1 MLNKLKMK
9 LAARRMQRQAEYAA
23 IQKNVIARESLFMNI
38 ISWPFRM
45 IGHAFRWFFDCALA
59 ILSWMWDIIVWG
71 LSAFW
76 AWLCGINL
84 VGLINL
90 ALLVAIIVLCTGLI
104 LNIVRG
110 NKKPVVVNTTA
121 NAVSVV
127 ATTQSASPAV
137 VAKPT
142 HEIPVP
148 ERRNVQSK
156 KPAPCK
162 TTTPSMFGDV
172 IIESRAERVM
182 LQPGAHIRGNLYLQR
197 MRKYV
202 LPCNVVIEGNLFL
215 RDVGLLEFCGPF
227 TVTGNIYVSPKSS
240 FGPLPYNSRLGGQV
254 IL

>member
-9 LAARRMQRQAEYAA
+9 LAARRMQRQVEYAA

-59 ILSWMWDIIVWG
+59 ILSWVWDIIVWG
-71 LSAFW
+71 LGAFW

-90 ALLVAIIVLCTGLI
+90 ALLVAIIVLCSMLI

-121 NAVSVV
+121 KAVSVI
-127 ATTQSASPAV
+127 ATTKPAFPTV
-137 VAKPT
+137 AAKPT
-142 HEIPVP
+142 QEIPVP
-148 ERRNVQSK
+148 ERRNAPTK
-156 KPAPCK
+156 KLIPCK
-162 TTTPSMFGDV
+162 TSTPNMYGDV

-182 LQPGAHIRGNLYLQR
+182 IKPGTHIRGNLYLQR

-227 TVTGNIYVSPKSS
+227 TITGNIYVSPKSS